1 MSNNNKRRR
10 NSIGGASNDGDSPE
24 PSSIFPSSPAPFFSE
39 AEYRNEEEEDLNE
52 NAFADDD
59 EMNDSDNGDIDI
71 FQDAERDYADNEVLD
86 NYEAEGIDDQQY
98 APMDIGARN
107 ALDNNL
113 NKRDV
118 EIRRR
123 EGRVAGAFMYG
134 MDDDTQDTMPPVR
147 RHRHIYDAQ
156 EVDQDEDGV
165 PEMSLNDLR
174 NIKDSS
180 IAVWITREA
189 VRRGIKRE
197 FRDFLQTYVDEH
209 GTSVYGERIRDMGE
223 RNKESFEVNYE
234 NLADSKIILAYYLS
248 NSPIAMLKILDEVA
262 LEVTLMQFPA
272 YERIHK
278 EIHVRITDLPVKNTL
293 RELRQSQLNCL
304 IRVSGVVTRRT
315 GVFPQLKWVKYNCG
329 KCSALLGPFYQDIHN
344 EIKINTCPS
353 CQSKGPFNVNMEQ
366 TVYRNYQK
374 LTIQESPGTVPPGRL
389 PRHREVICLWDLID
403 QAKPGEE
410 IEVIGVYRNNFD
422 ASLSTKNGFP
432 VFATIIEANFINK
445 KENMFAAY
453 RLTEDDTKQ
462 ILAMGKDK
470 RIGKKIMKSIAPSIY
485 GHEDIKRAIAL
496 AMFGG
501 VPKNIQ
507 GKHIIRGDINILM
520 LGDPGTAKSQF
531 LKYVE
536 KTAHRA
542 VFTTGQ
548 GASAVGLTASVHK
561 DPITREWTLEGG
573 ALVLA
578 DRGVC
583 LIDEFDKMNDSDRT
597 SIHEAM
603 EQQSIS
609 ISKAGIVTTLQARCS
624 VLAAANPIRGRY
636 NSSIPFSQNVELT
649 EPILSRFDVLCV
661 VKDLVDPE
669 QDHILATNV
678 IGSHIRS
685 HPLHNDTDPKFAQPE
700 ENDSDIIPQDLL
712 KKYIMYAREKIQP
725 KLQQVDE
732 DKLSRLYSE
741 LRKESLASG
750 SLPITVRHLESM
762 IRLAEAHAKM
772 HLREYV
778 RSDDVDMA
786 IRVAL
791 DSFISAQKFSMM
803 KILRRRFMKFI
814 RNTRDDFELLSA
826 TLDDICVEKRKL
838 YQLRYKKLPTEI
850 TVTVSE
856 FENKARSLNIQD
868 IQSFFHSELFEGSRY
883 TLNSSQGL
891 IIKHYQS

>member
-1 MSNNNKRRR
+1 MSGFSKRRR
-10 NSIGGASNDGDSPE
+10 NSINEEEGSQDGGDSPE
-24 PSSIFPSSPAPFFSE
+24 PSSLFPSSPAPFFSE
-39 AEYRNEEEEDLNE
+39 AEYRNEQEDLV
-52 NAFADDD
+52 DD
-59 EMNDSDNGDIDI
+59 EGLNDSDNGDIDI
-71 FQDAERDYADNEVLD
+71 FQDAERDYVENEQLD
-86 NYEAEGIDDQQY
+86 NYENEGVDDQQY
-98 APMDIGARN
+98 EALDLGARN

-123 EGRVAGAFMYG
+123 EGRVAGAFIYG
-134 MDDDTQDTMPPVR
+134 LDEEANDSLPPVR

-156 EVDQDEDGV
+156 NIDQDEDGV

-197 FRDFLQTYVDEH
+197 FRDFLQTFVDEH

-272 YERIHK
+272 YERIHR

-304 IRVSGVVTRRT
+304 IRVSGVVTRRS

-410 IEVIGVYRNNFD
+410 IEVIGIYRNNFD

-485 GHEDIKRAIAL
+485 GHDDIKRAIAL
-496 AMFGG
+496 AMFSG

-669 QDHILATNV
+669 LDHILAKNV

-685 HPLHNDTDPKFAQPE
+685 HPLHNETDEKFAQPG
-700 ENDSDIIPQDLL
+700 NKDADIIDQDLL

-741 LRKESLASG
+741 LRRESLASG
-750 SLPITVRHLESM
+750 SIPITVRHLESM

-814 RNTRDDFELLSA
+814 RNSRDDHELLFA
-826 TLDDICVEKRKL
+826 TLDDIFTEKRKI
-838 YQLRYKKLPTEI
+838 YQLRNKRLPTELSVSI
-850 TVTVSE
+850 SE
-856 FENKARSLNIQD
+856 FESKAKSLNVQD
-868 IQSFFHSELFEGSRY
+868 IQSFFHSEQFESNRY
-883 TLNSSQGL
+883 VLNSSQGM
-891 IIKHYQS
+891 IIKHFI

>member
-1 MSNNNKRRR
+1 M
-10 NSIGGASNDGDSPE
+10 
-24 PSSIFPSSPAPFFSE
+24 
-39 AEYRNEEEEDLNE
+39 
-52 NAFADDD
+52 
-59 EMNDSDNGDIDI
+59 
-71 FQDAERDYADNEVLD
+71 
-86 NYEAEGIDDQQY
+86 
-98 APMDIGARN
+98 
-107 ALDNNL
+107 

-123 EGRVAGAFMYG
+123 EGRVAGAFIYG
-134 MDDDTQDTMPPVR
+134 LDEEVNDSLPPVR

-156 EVDQDEDGV
+156 NIDQDEDGV

-197 FRDFLQTYVDEH
+197 FRDFLQTFVDEH

-272 YERIHK
+272 YERIHR

-304 IRVSGVVTRRT
+304 IRVSGVVTRRS

-410 IEVIGVYRNNFD
+410 IEVIGIYRNNFD

-485 GHEDIKRAIAL
+485 GHDDIKRAIAL

-669 QDHILATNV
+669 LDHILATNV
-678 IGSHIRS
+678 ISSHIRS
-685 HPLHNDTDPKFAQPE
+685 HPLHNEADEKFAQPGSKDADVSYIYYLDE
-700 ENDSDIIPQDLL
+700 E
-712 KKYIMYAREKIQP
+712 
-725 KLQQVDE
+725 
-732 DKLSRLYSE
+732 
-741 LRKESLASG
+741 G
-750 SLPITVRHLESM
+750 M
-762 IRLAEAHAKM
+762 I
-772 HLREYV
+772 
-778 RSDDVDMA
+778 
-786 IRVAL
+786 
-791 DSFISAQKFSMM
+791 
-803 KILRRRFMKFI
+803 
-814 RNTRDDFELLSA
+814 
-826 TLDDICVEKRKL
+826 
-838 YQLRYKKLPTEI
+838 
-850 TVTVSE
+850 
-856 FENKARSLNIQD
+856 
-868 IQSFFHSELFEGSRY
+868 
-883 TLNSSQGL
+883 L
-891 IIKHYQS
+891 IIQRI

>member
-1 MSNNNKRRR
+1 
-10 NSIGGASNDGDSPE
+10 
-24 PSSIFPSSPAPFFSE
+24 
-39 AEYRNEEEEDLNE
+39 
-52 NAFADDD
+52 
-59 EMNDSDNGDIDI
+59 
-71 FQDAERDYADNEVLD
+71 
-86 NYEAEGIDDQQY
+86 
-98 APMDIGARN
+98 
-107 ALDNNL
+107 
-113 NKRDV
+113 
-118 EIRRR
+118 
-123 EGRVAGAFMYG
+123 
-134 MDDDTQDTMPPVR
+134 
-147 RHRHIYDAQ
+147 
-156 EVDQDEDGV
+156 
-165 PEMSLNDLR
+165 MSLNDLR
-174 NIKDSS
+174 NIKDAS

-272 YERIHK
+272 YERIHR

-410 IEVIGVYRNNFD
+410 VEVIGVYRNNFD

-485 GHEDIKRAIAL
+485 GHGDIKRAIAL

-669 QDHILATNV
+669 LDHILATNV

-685 HPLHNDTDPKFAQPE
+685 HPLHNETDAKFAQPG
-700 ENDSDIIPQDLL
+700 ENDAD
-712 KKYIMYAREKIQP
+712 
-725 KLQQVDE
+725 V
-732 DKLSRLYSE
+732 SR
-741 LRKESLASG
+741 
-750 SLPITVRHLESM
+750 
-762 IRLAEAHAKM
+762 
-772 HLREYV
+772 
-778 RSDDVDMA
+778 
-786 IRVAL
+786 
-791 DSFISAQKFSMM
+791 
-803 KILRRRFMKFI
+803 
-814 RNTRDDFELLSA
+814 
-826 TLDDICVEKRKL
+826 
-838 YQLRYKKLPTEI
+838 
-850 TVTVSE
+850 
-856 FENKARSLNIQD
+856 
-868 IQSFFHSELFEGSRY
+868 
-883 TLNSSQGL
+883 
-891 IIKHYQS
+891 

>member
-1 MSNNNKRRR
+1 MSSQNNSERKRRR
-10 NSIGGASNDGDSPE
+10 NSDANAASGAGEDDTRSPSPG
-24 PSSIFPSSPAPFFSE
+24 PSSMFPSSPAPFFSE
-39 AEYRNEEEEDLNE
+39 AEYRNEAEEEDLID

-59 EMNDSDNGDIDI
+59 EINDSDNGDIDI
-71 FQDAERDYADNEVLD
+71 FQDAVRDYADNERLD
-86 NYEAEGIDDQQY
+86 NYEQEGVDDTHY
-98 APMDIGARN
+98 EPLDIGARN

-113 NKRDV
+113 NRRDV

-123 EGRVAGAFMYG
+123 EGRVAGAFIYG
-134 MDDDTQDTMPPVR
+134 LDDDANDTQPAVR
-147 RHRHIYDAQ
+147 RHRHIYEAQ
-156 EVDQDEDGV
+156 ELDQDEDGV
-165 PEMSLNDLR
+165 PEMSLSDLR
-174 NIKDSS
+174 NMKDSS

-272 YERIHK
+272 YERIHR

-329 KCSALLGPFYQDIHN
+329 KCNHLLGPFYQDIHN

-353 CQSKGPFNVNMEQ
+353 CQSKGAFNVNMEQ

-485 GHEDIKRAIAL
+485 GHDDIKRAIAL

-542 VFTTGQ
+542 VYTTGQ

-561 DPITREWTLEGG
+561 DPITREWTLEG
-573 ALVLA
+573 
-578 DRGVC
+578 
-583 LIDEFDKMNDSDRT
+583 DE
-597 SIHEAM
+597 
-603 EQQSIS
+603 
-609 ISKAGIVTTLQARCS
+609 
-624 VLAAANPIRGRY
+624 
-636 NSSIPFSQNVELT
+636 
-649 EPILSRFDVLCV
+649 
-661 VKDLVDPE
+661 
-669 QDHILATNV
+669 
-678 IGSHIRS
+678 
-685 HPLHNDTDPKFAQPE
+685 
-700 ENDSDIIPQDLL
+700 
-712 KKYIMYAREKIQP
+712 
-725 KLQQVDE
+725 
-732 DKLSRLYSE
+732 
-741 LRKESLASG
+741 
-750 SLPITVRHLESM
+750 
-762 IRLAEAHAKM
+762 
-772 HLREYV
+772 
-778 RSDDVDMA
+778 
-786 IRVAL
+786 
-791 DSFISAQKFSMM
+791 
-803 KILRRRFMKFI
+803 RR
-814 RNTRDDFELLSA
+814 
-826 TLDDICVEKRKL
+826 
-838 YQLRYKKLPTEI
+838 
-850 TVTVSE
+850 
-856 FENKARSLNIQD
+856 
-868 IQSFFHSELFEGSRY
+868 
-883 TLNSSQGL
+883 
-891 IIKHYQS
+891 